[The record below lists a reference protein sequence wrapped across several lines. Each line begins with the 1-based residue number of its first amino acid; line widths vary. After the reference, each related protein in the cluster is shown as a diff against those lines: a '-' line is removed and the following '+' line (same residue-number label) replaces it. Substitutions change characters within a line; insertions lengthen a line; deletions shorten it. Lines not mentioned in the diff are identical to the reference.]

1 MIKSSNITLN
11 ITDIIKGSYPTHEG
25 RVGDFSV
32 SLVDIVLDKIG
43 GSEMFPNF
51 KIDAWNLNT
60 YGQRVEVKYSWE
72 VLPKIDVED
81 MEKVV
86 LEIMEKIKLYPS
98 RDITSLEHLD
108 YQIRDVFMDNFE
120 PIED

>member
-1 MIKSSNITLN
+1 MRKSSNITLN
-11 ITDIIKGSYPTHEG
+11 LTDIIDGSIPTHEG

-32 SLVDIVLDKIG
+32 SLVDVILDKIG

-51 KIDAWNLNT
+51 KIDEWKINR
-60 YGQRVEVKYSWE
+60 YGQRVEVKYSWK

-86 LEIMEKIKLYPS
+86 LEIMETIYNS
-98 RDITSLEHLD
+98 RKEFQNHRFMASE
-108 YQIRDVFMDNFE
+108 IRDVFMDNFE

>member
-1 MIKSSNITLN
+1 MRKSSNITLN

-60 YGQRVEVKYSWE
+60 YGQRVEVKYSWK
-72 VLPKIDVED
+72 VLPKIDVEH
-81 MEKVV
+81 MESVV
-86 LEIMEKIKLYPS
+86 LEVMETIYNS
-98 RDITSLEHLD
+98 RKDFQNHRILED
-108 YQIRDVFMDNFE
+108 EIREVFMDNFE
-120 PIED
+120 PMEE